1 MILIVVLKTHIPW
14 LIDNPVCSTNTTNYH
29 NITEVLL
36 KVALNTIIDKI
47 KWHVTEMTN
56 KTSLLEAVVILI
68 SSLYLNI

>member
-1 MILIVVLKTHIPW
+1 
-14 LIDNPVCSTNTTNYH
+14 
-29 NITEVLL
+29 L